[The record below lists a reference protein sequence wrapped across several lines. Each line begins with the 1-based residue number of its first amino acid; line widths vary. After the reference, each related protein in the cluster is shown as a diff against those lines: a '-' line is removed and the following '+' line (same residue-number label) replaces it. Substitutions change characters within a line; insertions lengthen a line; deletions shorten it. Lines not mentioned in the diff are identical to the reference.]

1 MIVAMVVI
9 VIAIIVIVMVMPMVI
24 VISIVIMPVV
34 WDVFVVVPVV
44 LHEVDGP
51 AASVVLRAM
60 LTPMFFVSRRNVEV
74 DRLGRGILRR
84 LRNHDRLRI
93 DHWRPWSISDV
104 NLPVEPRLTDADG
117 YADLGKCGGCNGGPQ
132 ENCVDCFVH
141 MSVQARS
148 GPPLRLKSGHKV
160 TDCNWTGAERGGIKS
175 HVVIPAAAPVPA
187 HWAGQAAVRKSR
199 GEMQQCIARVE
210 TLGGIVVYSV
220 RRATKTRRRSAVAC

>member
-1 MIVAMVVI
+1 MIVIMVMVMIVAMVVI
-9 VIAIIVIVMVMPMVI
+9 VIIVIVMVMPMVI

-34 WDVFVVVPVV
+34 WDVLVVVPVV

-93 DHWRPWSISDV
+93 DHWRPWSIADV

-175 HVVIPAAAPVPA
+175 HAGRRFLLTALGRLLSREAAAKCSNASPESKL
-187 HWAGQAAVRKSR
+187 WAELLSIVC
-199 GEMQQCIARVE
+199 GE
-210 TLGGIVVYSV
+210 
-220 RRATKTRRRSAVAC
+220 